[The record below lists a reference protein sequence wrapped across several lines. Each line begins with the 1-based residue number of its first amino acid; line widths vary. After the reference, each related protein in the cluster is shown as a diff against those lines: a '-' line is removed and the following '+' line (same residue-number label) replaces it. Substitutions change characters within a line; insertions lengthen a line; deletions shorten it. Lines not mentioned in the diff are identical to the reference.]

1 MRLIFLAGL
10 EGLEPPN
17 AGIRIRCLTNLAIAQ
32 YLLLE
37 YDTKKECKCQDFFK
51 NIFLILDY
59 FFVFE
64 NTIFAKYLGGDF
76 MKNKIR
82 FIMSIVL
89 SLGLILTG
97 CALDK
102 NRKVAIFYNETQTD
116 ESTETVRNS
125 LVKELNNKNI
135 VYESFSSASDNK
147 NQIEQIEHVVKDGT
161 DILVVNTTDN
171 MSKDDVGKIVS
182 IASGANMP
190 LVFFGIPVDA
200 NVLDNYSKS
209 VYIGSDSSEAQK
221 VQGNMIGKYLLD
233 NYELIDLNKD
243 GKISYAFY
251 GDLNLETTADTHIN
265 IEAIN
270 RLLSHEGKPA
280 IEYYDSVN
288 PPILFNKDDNEAVFN
303 HMTQALTNYNV
314 QNNNMIELVIAERD
328 EWALSALEA
337 LKNSGYN
344 QVRGTKI
351 IPIFGIGAT
360 IAAQNALYGGMM
372 TGTVCQDSEH
382 IANIIET
389 VCLNMMKNK
398 DKFRDIDKKYIKG
411 NNRIN
416 VPYSEFYGRNNM

>member
-1 MRLIFLAGL
+1 M
-10 EGLEPPN
+10 
-17 AGIRIRCLTNLAIAQ
+17 
-32 YLLLE
+32 LLE

-51 NIFLILDY
+51 NIFFILDY

-102 NRKVAIFYNETQTD
+102 DRKVAIFYNETQTD

-125 LVKELNNKNI
+125 LVKELNKKNI

-161 DILVVNTTDN
+161 DILVVNTTEN

-251 GDLNLETTADTHIN
+251 GDLNLKTTADTHIN

-288 PPILFNKDDNEAVFN
+288 TPIRFNKDDNEAVFN

-351 IPIFGIGAT
+351 IPLFGIGAT
-360 IAAQNALYGGMM
+360 VAAQNALYGGMM
-372 TGTVCQDSEH
+372 TGTVWQDSEH

-398 DKFRDIDKKYIKG
+398 DKFHGIDKKYIKDK
-411 NNRIN
+411 NRIN
-416 VPYSEFYGRNNM
+416 IPYSEFYGRNNM